1 MLPTDFGSR
10 NFAQI
15 NHYATKSADA
25 FMLRRQRG
33 RSYLEQDEVRHTQE
47 YFNKR
52 NTNLQLELSYL
63 KYIERL
69 RAQLVELRAM
79 GRLNELELISQ
90 RIYRE
95 KLAALYAE

>member
-1 MLPTDFGSR
+1 M
-10 NFAQI
+10 
-15 NHYATKSADA
+15 
-25 FMLRRQRG
+25 
-33 RSYLEQDEVRHTQE
+33 
-47 YFNKR
+47 
-52 NTNLQLELSYL
+52 